1 MNPNAVLAID
11 IGGRIPANQAAG
23 VVGVADAYDNIQQT
37 VGDIE
42 LGGRLEVR
50 FFGGFET
57 NITPAD
63 SFTIVSSDPTH
74 QSLRGTFN
82 NIQNGRVAIV
92 GLPGKSMRVTITNL
106 TVVLDDFPTTPPQ
119 LSASLPLENVMVVS
133 WPTNN
138 AIGFTLQATANLNDP
153 MNWINISDGIFEVD
167 GTNQFIEFTDS
178 MRRFFRLRG
187 P

>member
-1 MNPNAVLAID
+1 
-11 IGGRIPANQAAG
+11 
-23 VVGVADAYDNIQQT
+23 VVGLADAYDNIQQT

-74 QSLRGTFN
+74 VSLRGTFD
-82 NIQNGRVAIV
+82 NIQNGRVPIV

-119 LSASLPLENVMVVS
+119 HNRTTTPQPMPSPMSHFVPELMPVRWGSAPN
-133 WPTNN
+133 
-138 AIGFTLQATANLNDP
+138 
-153 MNWINISDGIFEVD
+153 
-167 GTNQFIEFTDS
+167 
-178 MRRFFRLRG
+178 R
-187 P
+187 